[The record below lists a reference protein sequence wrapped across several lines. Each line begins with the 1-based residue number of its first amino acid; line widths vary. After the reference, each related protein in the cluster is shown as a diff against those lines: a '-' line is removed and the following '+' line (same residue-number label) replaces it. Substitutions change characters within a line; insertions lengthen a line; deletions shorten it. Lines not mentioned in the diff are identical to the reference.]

1 MKDQEVLDPANAA
14 EAEMAAVAH
23 QCLVTALDH
32 SNADHI
38 NIILDVGTH
47 SDEKHETPVLKL
59 PPRALRFFADV
70 LRQMTKQEPMLLV
83 PQKHELTTQKA
94 SNFLNVS
101 RPFVIK
107 EIEANRLKCRK
118 VNHHRRIEF
127 EELRRYQTAQQ
138 QQLVQVLQDLTQL
151 SEELGLEFQV
161 AGSAR
166 YTAILD
172 ANVLYP

>member
-1 MKDQEVLDPANAA
+1 MKNQEVLDPANAA

-23 QCLVTALDH
+23 QCLMMALDH

-38 NIILDVGTH
+38 DVILDVSTEGAQ
-47 SDEKHETPVLKL
+47 KHETPVLKL

-70 LRQMTKQEPMLLV
+70 LRQMAKREPMLLV
-83 PQKHELTTQKA
+83 PQKHELTTQEA
-94 SNFLNVS
+94 ANFLNVS

-118 VNHHRRIEF
+118 VNRHRRIEF

-138 QQLVQVLQDLTQL
+138 QQSEQALQDLTKL
-151 SEELGLEFQV
+151 SEELGLEF
-161 AGSAR
+161 
-166 YTAILD
+166 
-172 ANVLYP
+172 